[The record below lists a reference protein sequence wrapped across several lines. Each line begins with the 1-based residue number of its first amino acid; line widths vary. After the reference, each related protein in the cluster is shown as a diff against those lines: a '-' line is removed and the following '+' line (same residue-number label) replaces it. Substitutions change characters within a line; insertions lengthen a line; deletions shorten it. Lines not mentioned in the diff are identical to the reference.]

1 MGTPEALTQAAE
13 FIRSIQDRQDILIGS
28 PELMALKKN
37 FISKKQIKN
46 IQYLKNL
53 AFNNKVKKKL
63 NPS

>member
-1 MGTPEALTQAAE
+1 MGTPEALIQASE

-46 IQYLKNL
+46 IINTYPKGYYRS
-53 AFNNKVKKKL
+53 KL
-63 NPS
+63 EKLTN